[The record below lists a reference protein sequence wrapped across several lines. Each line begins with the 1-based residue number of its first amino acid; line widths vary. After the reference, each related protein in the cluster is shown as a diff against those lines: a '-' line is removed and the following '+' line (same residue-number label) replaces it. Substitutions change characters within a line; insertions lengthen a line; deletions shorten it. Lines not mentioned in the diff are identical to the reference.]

1 MINQRFASVDEYIE
15 SFPAD
20 VQVILQE
27 VRRTIREVVPAA
39 VETISYHIPTVMLD
53 GVMLLCFAGWKHHV
67 SVYPAH
73 TGNDEFEREL
83 APYRSGRSTLKFP
96 IRESIPYDII
106 GRLAAL
112 RVEERRDRETSN

>member
-20 VQVILQE
+20 VQVILQQ

-39 VETISYHIPTVMLD
+39 VETITYHIPTVMLD

-67 SVYPAH
+67 SLYPAPA
-73 TGNDEFEREL
+73 GDDEFGSQI
-83 APYRSGRSTLKFP
+83 APYRSAKSTLKFP
-96 IRESIPYDII
+96 IRDPLPYDLI
-106 GRLAAL
+106 A
-112 RVEERRDRETSN
+112 RVATFRVRERRTA